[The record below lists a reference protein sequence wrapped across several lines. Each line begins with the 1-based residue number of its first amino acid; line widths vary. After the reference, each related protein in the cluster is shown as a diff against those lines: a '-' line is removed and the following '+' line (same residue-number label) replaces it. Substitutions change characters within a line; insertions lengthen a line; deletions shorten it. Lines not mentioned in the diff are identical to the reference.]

1 MLNVEKMSKA
11 LGNLK
16 IIGDGVCL
24 RLFQESDISDTYVSW
39 LNDPEVV
46 KYSNQRFLN
55 HTIESSHNYLKSFIG
70 TNNIYMAVED
80 KVTKEL
86 HGSIT
91 AYKQIHHSIVDI
103 GLLIGNKKSWGKGVG
118 FEAWTLMMNFLF
130 TQCNVRKVTGGSLE
144 VNAAMIRIMEKSIM
158 THEATKKNQEL
169 FNNKPVD
176 VLYFCKFF
184 NDK

>member
-1 MLNVEKMSKA
+1 MINVEKMSKP

-16 IIGDGVCL
+16 IVGDDICL
-24 RLFQESDISDTYVSW
+24 RLFQEFDISDTFVSW
-39 LNDPEVV
+39 LNDAEVV

-55 HTIESSHNYLKSFIG
+55 HTIKSCDNYLKSFID

-80 KVTKEL
+80 KATKEL
-86 HGSIT
+86 YGSMT
-91 AYKQIHHSIVDI
+91 AYTHIHHNVADI
-103 GLLIGNKKSWGKGVG
+103 GLLIGNKKLWGKGVG

-130 TQCNVRKVTGGSLE
+130 TQCNVRKVTGGALE

>member
-1 MLNVEKMSKA
+1 MNYDTKKLYIVGNKA
-11 LGNLK
+11 
-16 IIGDGVCL
+16 CL
-24 RLFQESDISDTYVSW
+24 RPFQKSDICNTYVSW

-46 KYSNQRFLN
+46 KYSNQRFLH
-55 HTIESSHNYLKSFIG
+55 HTIETSFNYLKSFRD
-70 TNNIYMAVED
+70 TNNFFMAIED
-80 KVTKEL
+80 RVTKEL
-86 HGSIT
+86 YGSIT
-91 AYKQIHHSIVDI
+91 AYKQIYHSVAHI

-158 THEATKKNQEL
+158 THEATKKNHEL